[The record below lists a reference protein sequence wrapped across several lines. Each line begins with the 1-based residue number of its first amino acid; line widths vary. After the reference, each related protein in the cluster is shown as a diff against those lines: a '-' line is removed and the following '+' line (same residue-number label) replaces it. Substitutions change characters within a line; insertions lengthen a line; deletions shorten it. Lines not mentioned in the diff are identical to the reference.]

1 MRLKNSKEIKA
12 FEEAINKSKGD
23 VWLETPEGDKLNLKS
38 LYCKYIAID
47 RLLEDRGNDLE
58 LYCQLHEDEMNFFNF
73 FNAYPDS
80 L

>member
-58 LYCQLHEDEMNFFNF
+58 LYCQLREDEMNFFNF
-73 FNAYPDS
+73 FNNYPDS

>member
-1 MRLKNSKEIKA
+1 MKLKNSKEIKA

-58 LYCQLHEDEMNFFNF
+58 LYCQLREDEMNFFNF
-73 FNAYPDS
+73 FNNYPDS